1 MDSFINFLLNFFITY
16 SVFKFALALYEIRA
30 SRNQQIE
37 EEVEELLNNTVTIEK
52 VHQSGKNF
60 WLIYT
65 YEQDPKFLAQGYSE
79 KEAIDNLT
87 KLHPNRSFYKFDSFE
102 EHRI

>member
-1 MDSFINFLLNFFITY
+1 MDQVINFIINFGITY
-16 SVFKFALALYEIRA
+16 AMFKLAFSLYELRMEKKL
-30 SRNQQIE
+30 REQ
-37 EEVEELLNNTVTIEK
+37 EEVEKLLNNAVTIEK
-52 VHQSGKNF
+52 VHQSGKDF

-65 YEQDPKFLAQGYSE
+65 YEQDPKFLAQGYTE

-87 KLHPNRSFYKFDSFE
+87 KLHPNRSFYKFDRFE